1 MKIVVVESK
10 ENEGCGSRLGV
21 LVPEEDLWSFQV
33 LCARA
38 GQRILVIKEEKD
50 AS

>member
-1 MKIVVVESK
+1 MKIVVVDSK
-10 ENEGCGSRLGV
+10 EKEGEGGRLAIV
-21 LVPEEDLWSFQV
+21 VPEKDLWAFQV

-38 GQRILVIKEEKD
+38 GQKILVIKEEAH